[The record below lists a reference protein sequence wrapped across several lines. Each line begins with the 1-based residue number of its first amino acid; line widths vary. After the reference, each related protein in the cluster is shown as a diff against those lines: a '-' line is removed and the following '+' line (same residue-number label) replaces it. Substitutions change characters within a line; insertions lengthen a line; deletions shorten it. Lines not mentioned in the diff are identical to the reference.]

1 MEFTNETYR
10 EIETLRDALEILE
23 ENGLL
28 THEVKEQV
36 TGFQFIPATGKH
48 TLVGIPFL
56 IVSATHRRNPDDDS
70 AYVDLMVVTVDDR
83 RIWFRDSSRGIY
95 RQLEP
100 LFLEQEASVIYGI
113 WVRKGLTFKDFPYK
127 GATSRTYYLDETVP
141 KP

>member
-1 MEFTNETYR
+1 MFL
-10 EIETLRDALEILE
+10 EITSLRDAIEILD

-28 THEVKEQV
+28 ADDVREQV
-36 TGFQFIPATGKH
+36 TGFQFIPATEKH
-48 TLVGIPFL
+48 TLVGVPFL

-95 RQLEP
+95 RQLETV
-100 LFLEQEASVIYGI
+100 FTERESATIYGI
-113 WVRKGLTFKDFPYK
+113 WVRKGLTFKDFPYRET
-127 GATSRTYYLDETVP
+127 TSRTYYLEEMIP